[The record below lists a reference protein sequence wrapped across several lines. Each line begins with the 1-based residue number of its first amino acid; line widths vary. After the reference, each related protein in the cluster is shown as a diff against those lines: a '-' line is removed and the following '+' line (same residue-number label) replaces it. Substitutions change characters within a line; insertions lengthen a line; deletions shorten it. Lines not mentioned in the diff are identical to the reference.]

1 MEVYSVSRLSPAGR
15 EPVGPRKH
23 VRPVEI
29 APALAAAR
37 GGLSQLPGSSPER
50 DAVLAADAALLLIAW
65 LSFGKTPT
73 DAAARTYSAL
83 AHEDAT
89 VPATAEP
96 PDQTW
101 AYLGGLGC
109 LETDGKNVT
118 LKPSVTMTYYAP
130 PYAFTTD
137 QLGVNTRYV
146 PESREDG

>member
-1 MEVYSVSRLSPAGR
+1 MTMT
-15 EPVGPRKH
+15 
-23 VRPVEI
+23 VEI

-37 GGLSQLPGSSPER
+37 ARLSQLPGSSPER

-65 LSFGKTPT
+65 LSFGKTTT

-89 VPATAEP
+89 APATGEP

-109 LETDGKNVT
+109 LGTDSRNLT
-118 LKPSVTMTYYAP
+118 LKPSV
-130 PYAFTTD
+130 
-137 QLGVNTRYV
+137 
-146 PESREDG
+146 